1 LLLDQNLSYK
11 LCKALADLCPDIAHA
26 RRLALDRSSDVE
38 IWQYAFETNREII
51 TMDADFADLAGLR
64 GSPPIV
70 IWLRCGNQPT
80 SVVEAK
86 LRSAWPMILD
96 AMGSGFDL
104 VELY

>member
-1 LLLDQNLSYK
+1 
-11 LCKALADLCPDIAHA
+11 
-26 RRLALDRSSDVE
+26 
-38 IWQYAFETNREII
+38 
-51 TMDADFADLAGLR
+51 LAGLR